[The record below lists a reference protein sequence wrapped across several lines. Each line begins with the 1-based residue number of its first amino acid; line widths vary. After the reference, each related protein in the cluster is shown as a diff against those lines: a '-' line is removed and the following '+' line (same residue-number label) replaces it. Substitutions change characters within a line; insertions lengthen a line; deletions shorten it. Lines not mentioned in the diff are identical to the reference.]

1 MSVTVGTPPTSL
13 RTRLAGWT
21 AIGLGI
27 VAVGAIGATLSGIGE
42 WTQSGLLDP
51 DSNGPN
57 GTRALVEVLRDHAVD
72 VQVVRNHAD
81 AERELNSAPATLV
94 LLDTPGLSDE
104 RLLQIAGAADDI
116 VLVDPR
122 SRTLDLLVDGSTA
135 AGYAPDESV
144 APACSLDAAQ
154 RSGAITPGAL
164 FAPSL
169 GGESCYPAG
178 EGWALVTAEHADGT
192 TVAIDAQVLFTN
204 QYLADNGNAALAIN
218 LMGGNDRLVWYI
230 PDPDDTDLANTDPSL
245 GELTPP
251 WVSPVIVLLLVSGL
265 AAAIWRGRRFGPLV
279 AERLPVTVR
288 ASETTEG
295 RARMYAASRDA
306 RHAADQL
313 RIAAIGRL
321 ARVLHLGAHADAR
334 DVAEA
339 AASITES
346 DRVNVRRILLDDA
359 PTTDAELVAL
369 SEQLRQLEDAVQTAV
384 RPERN
389 SS

>member
-21 AIGLGI
+21 AIGLGL
-27 VAVGAIGATLSGIGE
+27 VALGAIGATLSGIGE

-51 DSNGPN
+51 DSSGPN
-57 GTRALVEVLRDHAVD
+57 GTRAVVEVLRDHGVD
-72 VQVVRNHAD
+72 VQVVRDHTA
-81 AERELNSAPATLV
+81 AERELNAAPATLV

-104 RLLQIAGAADDI
+104 RLQQIAGAADDI

-122 SRTLDLLVDGSTA
+122 SRTLDLLVDGSTP
-135 AGYAPDESV
+135 AGYAPDEAV
-144 APACSLDAAQ
+144 TPACSFGAAE
-154 RSGAITPGAL
+154 RSGPIAPGAL
-164 FAPSL
+164 FTPSIS
-169 GGESCYPAG
+169 GASCYPVG
-178 EGWALVTAEHADGT
+178 DGWALVSAAHADG
-192 TVAIDAQVLFTN
+192 VAVAVDAQVLFTN
-204 QYLADNGNAALAIN
+204 QHLADNGNAALAIN

-230 PDPDDTDLANTDPSL
+230 PGPGDTDLANTDPTL

-306 RHAADQL
+306 SHAADQL

-321 ARVLHLGAHADAR
+321 SHALRMGAHADAR
-334 DVAEA
+334 DVADA

-346 DRVNVRRILLDDA
+346 DRVDVRRILLDDV
-359 PTTDAELVAL
+359 PTTDAELVSL
-369 SEQLRQLEDAVQTAV
+369 SEQLRQLESAVHTAV